1 MASPISKATFAGG
14 ITTLHIGSKQ
24 VVFDVH
30 SSLLSEQSSYFADV
44 LSKQQHTNRAP
55 IELLNE
61 NPNIFHLLANWLYHQ
76 RIINTSSPRLEP
88 DWQDLIHLWL
98 LADRVQMRGLQR
110 DVISCL
116 RQKIEPQSSNNNK
129 AVCPLDMIDYAYK
142 RTSPHSPLRRVI
154 SEVWVE
160 NARHVKELGR
170 LVTKLPTGFLEDVC
184 FAFVKKTQGAEQH
197 NDEVESISRTEDANE
212 HATEKNGQFREEETT
227 PAPPS
232 QPPTAVELNQT
243 QYELPMETLAP
254 AAPVVETFEQSN
266 DHLFE
271 PDSATVATSFQEE
284 EPVPIYRETPPDD
297 NISIIDPTT
306 QSVSSKSSKKKKK
319 NKNNGTLRD
328 IAGPDSFPQQE
339 NGTPD
344 RYMNGFNGNG
354 PHHFQASQQRQPD
367 FDDDEAR
374 IPQQWTLPVQPMS
387 DVGSLRNGQGAS
399 GDFSSKK
406 NNKKKNKQ
414 QQHVPNNQQG
424 PPPTGPR
431 ADRNRQNDFSPRTQS
446 PTPSF
451 SHSRHNTNGS
461 QYQYQQRQQH
471 QNQHQ
476 HQHQNQHQHQHQNQ
490 QPQPNSRKTR
500 DRDNGPRESRESVY
514 QKDRRNQT
522 MGSRLDPALQ
532 TSQPMRNGR
541 SDQKPRRR

>member
-1 MASPISKATFAGG
+1 
-14 ITTLHIGSKQ
+14 
-24 VVFDVH
+24 
-30 SSLLSEQSSYFADV
+30 
-44 LSKQQHTNRAP
+44 
-55 IELLNE
+55 
-61 NPNIFHLLANWLYHQ
+61 
-76 RIINTSSPRLEP
+76 
-88 DWQDLIHLWL
+88 
-98 LADRVQMRGLQR
+98 MRGLQR

-116 RQKIEPQSSNNNK
+116 RQKIEPQSNSNNK

-142 RTSPHSPLRRVI
+142 RTSAHSPLRRVI

-184 FAFVKKTQGAEQH
+184 FAFVKKTQAAEQH

-212 HATEKNGQFREEETT
+212 HATEKSGEFQEEETT
-227 PAPPS
+227 SAPPS
-232 QPPTAVELNQT
+232 QPPTEVEPNQT
-243 QYELPMETLAP
+243 QYELPMETIAPLAP
-254 AAPVVETFEQSN
+254 MVETFEQSN

-284 EPVPIYRETPPDD
+284 EPVPLSRETHPGD
-297 NISIIDPTT
+297 NRSTIDPTT

-319 NKNNGTLRD
+319 NNGALRN
-328 IAGPDSFPQQE
+328 IAEPDSFPQQE

-344 RYMNGFNGNG
+344 RYMKGFNGNG
-354 PHHFQASQQRQPD
+354 QHYFQANQQRQPD

-374 IPQQWTLPVQPMS
+374 MLQKWTPPVQPMN

-414 QQHVPNNQQG
+414 QQHVPNSQQD
-424 PPPTGPR
+424 PRPTGSR
-431 ADRNRQNDFSPRTQS
+431 AGRNRQNDFSSRTQS
-446 PTPSF
+446 PSPSF

-461 QYQYQQRQQH
+461 QYKYQQHQHQHQHQHKHQNQNQH

-476 HQHQNQHQHQHQNQ
+476 HQHQNQHQNQNQHQHQ
-490 QPQPNSRKTR
+490 QPQPQPNGRKFR
-500 DRDNGPRESRESVY
+500 DRDNDPRDSRESVSY

-532 TSQPMRNGR
+532 SAQPMRNGS
-541 SDQKPRRR
+541 SDQKFRRR